1 MEENFNQ
8 DNGRTIMM
16 APFFLQIKVENH
28 GSISP
33 ASWDCFLQSIT
44 ADIFYGSAVIG
55 LNIYHQDMHITDK
68 LVYIIPTAHTMRLK
82 Q

>member
-8 DNGRTIMM
+8 DNAGTIMM

-28 GSISP
+28 GSI
-33 ASWDCFLQSIT
+33 WDCFLQSIS

-55 LNIYHQDMHITDK
+55 LNIYHQDMLITDN
-68 LVYIIPTAHTMRLK
+68 LVYISPTAHSMRLK